1 MYIIYLYNIYLT
13 NGDYFYV
20 KYLFNLYI
28 YLFSVEINISMN
40 YISHKNNIFYFY
52 ILGTNGFW

>member
-1 MYIIYLYNIYLT
+1 MYIIYVYNIYLT

-28 YLFSVEINISMN
+28 YLFSVEINNSMN

-52 ILGTNGFW
+52 ILGTNDF

>member
-1 MYIIYLYNIYLT
+1 MYNIYLT

-52 ILGTNGFW
+52 ILGTNDF

>member
-1 MYIIYLYNIYLT
+1 MCIYNVYLR

-28 YLFSVEINISMN
+28 YLFSIEINIFIN
-40 YISHKNNIFYFY
+40 YISHKNNIIFYFD
-52 ILGTNGFW
+52 ILRANGF

>member
-1 MYIIYLYNIYLT
+1 MYIIYVYNIYLT

-52 ILGTNGFW
+52 ILGTNDFW